1 MGMSHSALV
10 VGSLA
15 VGGATEAGTCA
26 SEAAPALAEDAW
38 VLHD

>member
-15 VGGATEAGTCA
+15 VGGATQAGTA
-26 SEAAPALAEDAW
+26 WADALFIRKGG
-38 VLHD
+38 HT